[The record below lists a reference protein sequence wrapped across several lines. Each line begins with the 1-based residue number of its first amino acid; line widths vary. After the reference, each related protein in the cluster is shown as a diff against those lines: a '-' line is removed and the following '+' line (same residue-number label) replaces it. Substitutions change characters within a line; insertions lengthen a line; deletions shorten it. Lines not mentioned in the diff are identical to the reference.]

1 MIDHTK
7 SAHALKALNDLP
19 AREARRTALAFLV
32 SEDRDIRDLADA
44 LADYLDASC
53 VASNRR
59 DEHDEGQYF
68 AAERLAEAA
77 HRLFS
82 EVEEA

>member
-1 MIDHTK
+1 MLDHVQ
-7 SAHALKALNDLP
+7 SATALKALNDLP
-19 AREARRTALAFLV
+19 AREARRTAIAFLV
-32 SEDRDIRDLADA
+32 SEDSNIRDLADA

-77 HRLFS
+77 HQLFHA
-82 EVEEA
+82 VEAA

>member
-44 LADYLDASC
+44 LADYCDASC

-59 DEHDEGQYF
+59 EEHDEEQYF
-68 AAERLAEAA
+68 AAERMANAAHQLFHAVEAA
-77 HRLFS
+77 
-82 EVEEA
+82 